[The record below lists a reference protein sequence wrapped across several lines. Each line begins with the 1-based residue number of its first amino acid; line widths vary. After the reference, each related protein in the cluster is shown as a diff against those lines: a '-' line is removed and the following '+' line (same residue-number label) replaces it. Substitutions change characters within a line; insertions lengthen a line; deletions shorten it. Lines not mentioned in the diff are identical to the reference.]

1 MLNQKK
7 SLKFKKF
14 YGNVDSVY
22 YDDVDNDN
30 YDDADDDDKYRKI
43 GSIRRLF
50 EGFDRD
56 YFKPIKTDESFDGKK
71 IAT

>member
-1 MLNQKK
+1 MV
-7 SLKFKKF
+7 KKF

-30 YDDADDDDKYRKI
+30 YDDADDHDKYRKI
-43 GSIRRLF
+43 GSIRRLV

-56 YFKPIKTDESFDGKK
+56 YFKPTKTGESFYGKK

>member
-22 YDDVDNDN
+22 YDDVDN
-30 YDDADDDDKYRKI
+30 YDDADYDKYKKI
-43 GSIRRLF
+43 GSIKRLF

-56 YFKPIKTDESFDGKK
+56 YYKPIKTDDSFDGKK
-71 IAT
+71 K

>member
-22 YDDVDNDN
+22 YDDVDN
-30 YDDADDDDKYRKI
+30 YDDADDDKYRKI
-43 GSIRRLF
+43 GSIKRLF
-50 EGFDRD
+50 EEFDKD
-56 YFKPIKTDESFDGKK
+56 YYKPIKTDDSFDGKK
-71 IAT
+71 K

>member
-1 MLNQKK
+1 M
-7 SLKFKKF
+7 KFKKF

-22 YDDVDNDN
+22 YDDVDY

-50 EGFDRD
+50 EVFDRD
-56 YFKPIKTDESFDGKK
+56 YYKPIKTNDIEEINIKSDAKR
-71 IAT
+71 

>member
-22 YDDVDNDN
+22 YDDVDN
-30 YDDADDDDKYRKI
+30 YDDADDDEKYRKI
-43 GSIRRLF
+43 GSIGRLF

-56 YFKPIKTDESFDGKK
+56 YYKQLKLTIVLMVKK
-71 IAT
+71 